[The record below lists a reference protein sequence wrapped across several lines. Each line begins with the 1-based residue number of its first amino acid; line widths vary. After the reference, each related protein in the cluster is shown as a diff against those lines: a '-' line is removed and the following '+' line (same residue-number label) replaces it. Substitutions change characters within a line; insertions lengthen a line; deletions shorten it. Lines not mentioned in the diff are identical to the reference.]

1 MIFKFQQGGVT
12 PPFVAYQPVIVS
24 DKRTTST
31 SEMAEKVATDSEK
44 GKLSDKDLYTML
56 KEKLKGLPSDVE
68 EAMTKIQ
75 QVENIAKMDFDGMK
89 TWTRGC
95 SPSNHSL
102 FYNAIHEDELQE
114 FWGLQNVIKKEYD
127 LTDIRQDNYKDIIFG
142 TIEELKV
149 QS

>member
-1 MIFKFQQGGVT
+1 
-12 PPFVAYQPVIVS
+12 
-24 DKRTTST
+24 
-31 SEMAEKVATDSEK
+31 
-44 GKLSDKDLYTML
+44 ML
-56 KEKLKGLPSDVE
+56 RI
-68 EAMTKIQ
+68 T
-75 QVENIAKMDFDGMK
+75 
-89 TWTRGC
+89 TRGC